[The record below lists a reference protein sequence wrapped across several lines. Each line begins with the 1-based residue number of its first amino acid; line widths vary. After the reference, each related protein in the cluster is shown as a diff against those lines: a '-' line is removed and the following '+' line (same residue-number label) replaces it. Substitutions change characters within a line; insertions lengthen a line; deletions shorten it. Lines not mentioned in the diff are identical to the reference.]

1 MRKIRNETAILPGFS
16 TEKQPTFRSQYESFF
31 TEILNNNYGCEVQ
44 DGVQNDTGNGSVNGS
59 VKNGLTT
66 QEIMS
71 KLKLSERTAYR
82 ELATLKRLG
91 LIQRIGSDKTG
102 HWEVTCPP
110 NVPQDVSQDG
120 SVNVAQEDG
129 VFQKTHI

>member
-1 MRKIRNETAILPGFS
+1 MPKLTKRQLDIIDIITVATNE
-16 TEKQPTFRSQYESFF
+16 
-31 TEILNNNYGCEVQ
+31 V
-44 DGVQNDTGNGSVNGS
+44 GSVNGS
-59 VKNGLTT
+59 VKKGLTT

-110 NVPQDVSQDG
+110 NVPQDG
-120 SVNVAQEDG
+120 SVNVAD
-129 VFQKTHI
+129 VVKDVAKDVVKDVAQK